1 MVVREWLHASQIYA
15 ETEKKKKK
23 EAISFSLYKKRV

>member
-1 MVVREWLHASQIYA
+1 VSENLRGSAQAVRCTRA

-23 EAISFSLYKKRV
+23 KKEAQG